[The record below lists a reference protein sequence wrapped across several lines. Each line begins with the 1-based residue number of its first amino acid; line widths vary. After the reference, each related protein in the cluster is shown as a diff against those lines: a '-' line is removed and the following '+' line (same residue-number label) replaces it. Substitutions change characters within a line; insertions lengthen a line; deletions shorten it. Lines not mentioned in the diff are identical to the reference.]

1 MIFLGLILWYQP
13 FFTRILSGWD
23 RLYFVYKYY
32 RFLSLT
38 WELFCGSIANKQCF
52 ISVIGVQENDNE
64 RRYFM
69 KERMQRFMAGR
80 YGNDQLNQ
88 FIFIVA
94 IISMVLEIITR
105 QSLFY
110 TLTLVLLILAY
121 VRVFSRN
128 INKRYEEN
136 MKFLQKKDM
145 ILNKFCK
152 QKYYA
157 AQRRNF
163 HIYTCPQCKQKIR
176 IPKGKGK
183 IRITCPKCRTSFIKK
198 S

>member
-1 MIFLGLILWYQP
+1 
-13 FFTRILSGWD
+13 
-23 RLYFVYKYY
+23 
-32 RFLSLT
+32 
-38 WELFCGSIANKQCF
+38 
-52 ISVIGVQENDNE
+52 
-64 RRYFM
+64 M

-136 MKFLQKKDM
+136 MKFLQKKDA
-145 ILNKFCK
+145 ILNKFLK

-183 IRITCPKCRTSFIKK
+183 ISITCPKCRTSFIKK

>member
-1 MIFLGLILWYQP
+1 
-13 FFTRILSGWD
+13 
-23 RLYFVYKYY
+23 
-32 RFLSLT
+32 
-38 WELFCGSIANKQCF
+38 
-52 ISVIGVQENDNE
+52 
-64 RRYFM
+64 M

-136 MKFLQKKDM
+136 MKFLQKKDA
-145 ILNKFCK
+145 ILNKSRR

-176 IPKGKGK
+176 IPKGKGE
-183 IRITCPKCRTSFIKK
+183 ISITCPKCRTSFIKK

>member
-1 MIFLGLILWYQP
+1 
-13 FFTRILSGWD
+13 
-23 RLYFVYKYY
+23 
-32 RFLSLT
+32 
-38 WELFCGSIANKQCF
+38 
-52 ISVIGVQENDNE
+52 
-64 RRYFM
+64 M

-88 FIFIVA
+88 FIFLVA

-136 MKFLQKKDM
+136 MKFLQKKDA
-145 ILNKFCK
+145 ILNKFRK

-183 IRITCPKCRTSFIKK
+183 ISITCPKCRTSFIKK

>member
-1 MIFLGLILWYQP
+1 
-13 FFTRILSGWD
+13 
-23 RLYFVYKYY
+23 
-32 RFLSLT
+32 
-38 WELFCGSIANKQCF
+38 
-52 ISVIGVQENDNE
+52 
-64 RRYFM
+64 M

-136 MKFLQKKDM
+136 MKFLQKKDA
-145 ILNKFCK
+145 ILNKFRK

-163 HIYTCPQCKQKIR
+163 HIYTCPQYKQKIR

-183 IRITCPKCRTSFIKK
+183 ISITCPKCRTSFIKK

>member
-1 MIFLGLILWYQP
+1 
-13 FFTRILSGWD
+13 
-23 RLYFVYKYY
+23 
-32 RFLSLT
+32 
-38 WELFCGSIANKQCF
+38 
-52 ISVIGVQENDNE
+52 
-64 RRYFM
+64 M

-121 VRVFSRN
+121 VRVFSRT

-136 MKFLQKKDM
+136 MTFLQKKDA
-145 ILNKFCK
+145 ILNKFRK

-183 IRITCPKCRTSFIKK
+183 ISITCPKCRTSFIKK

>member
-1 MIFLGLILWYQP
+1 
-13 FFTRILSGWD
+13 
-23 RLYFVYKYY
+23 
-32 RFLSLT
+32 
-38 WELFCGSIANKQCF
+38 
-52 ISVIGVQENDNE
+52 
-64 RRYFM
+64 M

-136 MKFLQKKDM
+136 MKFLQKKDA
-145 ILNKFCK
+145 ILNKFRK

-183 IRITCPKCRTSFIKK
+183 ISITCPKCRTSFIKK
-198 S
+198 ELIILQVVVVIFFKKPDVFGSERWYNKPVV

>member
-1 MIFLGLILWYQP
+1 
-13 FFTRILSGWD
+13 
-23 RLYFVYKYY
+23 
-32 RFLSLT
+32 
-38 WELFCGSIANKQCF
+38 
-52 ISVIGVQENDNE
+52 
-64 RRYFM
+64 M

-94 IISMVLEIITR
+94 IICMVLEIITR

-136 MKFLQKKDM
+136 MKFLQKKDA
-145 ILNKFCK
+145 ILNKFRK

-183 IRITCPKCRTSFIKK
+183 ISITCPKCRNSFIKK

>member
-1 MIFLGLILWYQP
+1 
-13 FFTRILSGWD
+13 
-23 RLYFVYKYY
+23 
-32 RFLSLT
+32 
-38 WELFCGSIANKQCF
+38 
-52 ISVIGVQENDNE
+52 
-64 RRYFM
+64 M

-88 FIFIVA
+88 FIFTVA

-136 MKFLQKKDM
+136 MKFLQRKDA
-145 ILNKFCK
+145 ILNKFRK

-157 AQRRNF
+157 AQRRNY

-183 IRITCPKCRTSFIKK
+183 ISITCPKCRTSFIKK

>member
-1 MIFLGLILWYQP
+1 
-13 FFTRILSGWD
+13 
-23 RLYFVYKYY
+23 
-32 RFLSLT
+32 
-38 WELFCGSIANKQCF
+38 
-52 ISVIGVQENDNE
+52 
-64 RRYFM
+64 M

-80 YGNDQLNQ
+80 YGNVQLNQ

-110 TLTLVLLILAY
+110 TLTLLLLILAY

-136 MKFLQKKDM
+136 MKFLQKKDA
-145 ILNKFCK
+145 ILNKFRK

-183 IRITCPKCRTSFIKK
+183 ISITCPKCRTSFIKK

>member
-1 MIFLGLILWYQP
+1 
-13 FFTRILSGWD
+13 
-23 RLYFVYKYY
+23 
-32 RFLSLT
+32 
-38 WELFCGSIANKQCF
+38 
-52 ISVIGVQENDNE
+52 
-64 RRYFM
+64 M

-94 IISMVLEIITR
+94 IISMVLETITR

-136 MKFLQKKDM
+136 MKFLQKKDA
-145 ILNKFCK
+145 ILNKFRR

-183 IRITCPKCRTSFIKK
+183 ISITCPKCRTSFIKK

>member
-1 MIFLGLILWYQP
+1 
-13 FFTRILSGWD
+13 
-23 RLYFVYKYY
+23 
-32 RFLSLT
+32 
-38 WELFCGSIANKQCF
+38 
-52 ISVIGVQENDNE
+52 
-64 RRYFM
+64 M

-128 INKRYEEN
+128 INRRYEEN
-136 MKFLQKKDM
+136 MKFLQKKDA
-145 ILNKFCK
+145 ILNKFRK

-157 AQRRNF
+157 AQRRNY

-183 IRITCPKCRTSFIKK
+183 ISITCPKCRTSFIKK

>member
-1 MIFLGLILWYQP
+1 
-13 FFTRILSGWD
+13 
-23 RLYFVYKYY
+23 
-32 RFLSLT
+32 
-38 WELFCGSIANKQCF
+38 
-52 ISVIGVQENDNE
+52 
-64 RRYFM
+64 M

-136 MKFLQKKDM
+136 MKFLQKKDA
-145 ILNKFCK
+145 ILNKFRR

>member
-1 MIFLGLILWYQP
+1 
-13 FFTRILSGWD
+13 
-23 RLYFVYKYY
+23 
-32 RFLSLT
+32 
-38 WELFCGSIANKQCF
+38 
-52 ISVIGVQENDNE
+52 
-64 RRYFM
+64 M

-136 MKFLQKKDM
+136 MKFLQKKDA
-145 ILNKFCK
+145 ILNKFRK

-183 IRITCPKCRTSFIKK
+183 ISITCPKCRTSLIKK

>member
-1 MIFLGLILWYQP
+1 
-13 FFTRILSGWD
+13 
-23 RLYFVYKYY
+23 
-32 RFLSLT
+32 
-38 WELFCGSIANKQCF
+38 
-52 ISVIGVQENDNE
+52 
-64 RRYFM
+64 M

-88 FIFIVA
+88 FILIVA

-136 MKFLQKKDM
+136 MKFLQKKDA
-145 ILNKFCK
+145 ILNKFRK

-183 IRITCPKCRTSFIKK
+183 ISITCPKCRTSFIKK

>member
-1 MIFLGLILWYQP
+1 
-13 FFTRILSGWD
+13 
-23 RLYFVYKYY
+23 
-32 RFLSLT
+32 
-38 WELFCGSIANKQCF
+38 
-52 ISVIGVQENDNE
+52 
-64 RRYFM
+64 M

-136 MKFLQKKDM
+136 MKFLQRKDA
-145 ILNKFCK
+145 ILNKFRK

-157 AQRRNF
+157 AQRRNY

-176 IPKGKGK
+176 IPKGKG
-183 IRITCPKCRTSFIKK
+183 RSVLHARNAGHLS
-198 S
+198 

>member
-1 MIFLGLILWYQP
+1 
-13 FFTRILSGWD
+13 
-23 RLYFVYKYY
+23 
-32 RFLSLT
+32 
-38 WELFCGSIANKQCF
+38 
-52 ISVIGVQENDNE
+52 
-64 RRYFM
+64 M

-136 MKFLQKKDM
+136 MKFLQEKDA
-145 ILNKFCK
+145 ILNKFRK

-183 IRITCPKCRTSFIKK
+183 ISITCPKCRTSFIKK

>member
-1 MIFLGLILWYQP
+1 
-13 FFTRILSGWD
+13 
-23 RLYFVYKYY
+23 
-32 RFLSLT
+32 
-38 WELFCGSIANKQCF
+38 
-52 ISVIGVQENDNE
+52 
-64 RRYFM
+64 M

-136 MKFLQKKDM
+136 MKFLQNKDV

-163 HIYTCPQCKQKIR
+163 HIYTCPQFKQKIR

-183 IRITCPKCRTSFIKK
+183 ISITCPKCRTSFIKK

>member
-1 MIFLGLILWYQP
+1 
-13 FFTRILSGWD
+13 
-23 RLYFVYKYY
+23 
-32 RFLSLT
+32 
-38 WELFCGSIANKQCF
+38 
-52 ISVIGVQENDNE
+52 
-64 RRYFM
+64 M

-88 FIFIVA
+88 FIFIMA

-136 MKFLQKKDM
+136 MKFLQKKDA
-145 ILNKFCK
+145 ILNKFRK

-183 IRITCPKCRTSFIKK
+183 ISITCPKCRTSFIKK

>member
-1 MIFLGLILWYQP
+1 M
-13 FFTRILSGWD
+13 
-23 RLYFVYKYY
+23 
-32 RFLSLT
+32 
-38 WELFCGSIANKQCF
+38 
-52 ISVIGVQENDNE
+52 
-64 RRYFM
+64 YFM

-136 MKFLQKKDM
+136 MKFLQKKDA
-145 ILNKFCK
+145 ILNKFRK

-183 IRITCPKCRTSFIKK
+183 ISITCPKCRTSFIKK

>member
-1 MIFLGLILWYQP
+1 
-13 FFTRILSGWD
+13 
-23 RLYFVYKYY
+23 
-32 RFLSLT
+32 
-38 WELFCGSIANKQCF
+38 
-52 ISVIGVQENDNE
+52 
-64 RRYFM
+64 M

-136 MKFLQKKDM
+136 MKFLQKKDA
-145 ILNKFCK
+145 ILNKFRK

-163 HIYTCPQCKQKIR
+163 HIYTCPQCKQMIR

-183 IRITCPKCRTSFIKK
+183 ISITCPKCRNSFIKK

>member
-1 MIFLGLILWYQP
+1 
-13 FFTRILSGWD
+13 
-23 RLYFVYKYY
+23 
-32 RFLSLT
+32 
-38 WELFCGSIANKQCF
+38 
-52 ISVIGVQENDNE
+52 
-64 RRYFM
+64 M

-136 MKFLQKKDM
+136 MKFMQKKDA
-145 ILNKFCK
+145 ILNKFRK

-183 IRITCPKCRTSFIKK
+183 ISITCPKCRTSFIKK

>member
-1 MIFLGLILWYQP
+1 
-13 FFTRILSGWD
+13 
-23 RLYFVYKYY
+23 
-32 RFLSLT
+32 
-38 WELFCGSIANKQCF
+38 
-52 ISVIGVQENDNE
+52 
-64 RRYFM
+64 M

-136 MKFLQKKDM
+136 MKFLQKKDA
-145 ILNKFCK
+145 ILNKFRK

-183 IRITCPKCRTSFIKK
+183 ISITCPKCRTSFIRKADFCK
-198 S
+198 LLLYFFQKTRCFWV

>member
-1 MIFLGLILWYQP
+1 
-13 FFTRILSGWD
+13 
-23 RLYFVYKYY
+23 
-32 RFLSLT
+32 
-38 WELFCGSIANKQCF
+38 
-52 ISVIGVQENDNE
+52 
-64 RRYFM
+64 M

-94 IISMVLEIITR
+94 IISMLLEIITR

-136 MKFLQKKDM
+136 MKFLQKKDA
-145 ILNKFCK
+145 ILNKFRK

-163 HIYTCPQCKQKIR
+163 HIYTSPQCKQKIR

-183 IRITCPKCRTSFIKK
+183 ISITCPKCRTSFIKK

>member
-1 MIFLGLILWYQP
+1 
-13 FFTRILSGWD
+13 
-23 RLYFVYKYY
+23 
-32 RFLSLT
+32 
-38 WELFCGSIANKQCF
+38 
-52 ISVIGVQENDNE
+52 
-64 RRYFM
+64 M

-110 TLTLVLLILAY
+110 TLTLVLLILTY

-136 MKFLQKKDM
+136 MKFLQKKDA
-145 ILNKFCK
+145 ILNKFRK

-183 IRITCPKCRTSFIKK
+183 ISITCPKCRTSFIKK

>member
-1 MIFLGLILWYQP
+1 
-13 FFTRILSGWD
+13 
-23 RLYFVYKYY
+23 
-32 RFLSLT
+32 
-38 WELFCGSIANKQCF
+38 
-52 ISVIGVQENDNE
+52 
-64 RRYFM
+64 M
-69 KERMQRFMAGR
+69 KERMQRFLAGR

-136 MKFLQKKDM
+136 MKFLQKKDA
-145 ILNKFCK
+145 ILNKFRK

-183 IRITCPKCRTSFIKK
+183 ISITCPKCRTSFIKK

>member
-1 MIFLGLILWYQP
+1 
-13 FFTRILSGWD
+13 
-23 RLYFVYKYY
+23 
-32 RFLSLT
+32 
-38 WELFCGSIANKQCF
+38 
-52 ISVIGVQENDNE
+52 
-64 RRYFM
+64 M

-136 MKFLQKKDM
+136 MKFLQKKDA
-145 ILNKFCK
+145 ILNKFRK

-157 AQRRNF
+157 AQRRNY
-163 HIYTCPQCKQKIR
+163 HIYTCPQCKQKSR

-183 IRITCPKCRTSFIKK
+183 ISITCPKCRTSFIKK

>member
-1 MIFLGLILWYQP
+1 
-13 FFTRILSGWD
+13 
-23 RLYFVYKYY
+23 
-32 RFLSLT
+32 
-38 WELFCGSIANKQCF
+38 
-52 ISVIGVQENDNE
+52 
-64 RRYFM
+64 M

-128 INKRYEEN
+128 NNKRYEEN
-136 MKFLQKKDM
+136 MKFLQKKDA
-145 ILNKFCK
+145 ILNKFRK

-183 IRITCPKCRTSFIKK
+183 ISITCPKCRTSFIKK

>member
-1 MIFLGLILWYQP
+1 
-13 FFTRILSGWD
+13 
-23 RLYFVYKYY
+23 
-32 RFLSLT
+32 
-38 WELFCGSIANKQCF
+38 
-52 ISVIGVQENDNE
+52 
-64 RRYFM
+64 M

-136 MKFLQKKDM
+136 MKFLQRKDA
-145 ILNKFCK
+145 ILNKFRK

-183 IRITCPKCRTSFIKK
+183 ISITCPKCRTSFIKK

>member
-1 MIFLGLILWYQP
+1 
-13 FFTRILSGWD
+13 
-23 RLYFVYKYY
+23 
-32 RFLSLT
+32 
-38 WELFCGSIANKQCF
+38 
-52 ISVIGVQENDNE
+52 
-64 RRYFM
+64 M

-110 TLTLVLLILAY
+110 ILTLVLLILAY

-136 MKFLQKKDM
+136 MKFLQKKDA
-145 ILNKFCK
+145 ILNKFRK

-183 IRITCPKCRTSFIKK
+183 ISITCPKCRTSFIKK

>member
-1 MIFLGLILWYQP
+1 
-13 FFTRILSGWD
+13 
-23 RLYFVYKYY
+23 
-32 RFLSLT
+32 
-38 WELFCGSIANKQCF
+38 
-52 ISVIGVQENDNE
+52 
-64 RRYFM
+64 M

-110 TLTLVLLILAY
+110 ALTLVLLILAY

-136 MKFLQKKDM
+136 MKFLQKKDA
-145 ILNKFCK
+145 ILNKFRK

-183 IRITCPKCRTSFIKK
+183 ISITCPKCRTSFIKK

>member
-1 MIFLGLILWYQP
+1 
-13 FFTRILSGWD
+13 
-23 RLYFVYKYY
+23 
-32 RFLSLT
+32 
-38 WELFCGSIANKQCF
+38 
-52 ISVIGVQENDNE
+52 
-64 RRYFM
+64 M

-136 MKFLQKKDM
+136 IKFLQKKDA
-145 ILNKFCK
+145 ILNKFRK

-183 IRITCPKCRTSFIKK
+183 ISITCPKCRTSFIKK

>member
-1 MIFLGLILWYQP
+1 
-13 FFTRILSGWD
+13 
-23 RLYFVYKYY
+23 
-32 RFLSLT
+32 
-38 WELFCGSIANKQCF
+38 
-52 ISVIGVQENDNE
+52 
-64 RRYFM
+64 M

-136 MKFLQKKDM
+136 MKFLQKKDA
-145 ILNKFCK
+145 ILNKFRK

-183 IRITCPKCRTSFIKK
+183 ISITCPKCRTSFIKK
-198 S
+198 SCQYSILL